1 LVWWV
6 FVTSFRVDFKKREK
20 RKDGSSHEEEE
31 NVRRWTHCSRGFD
44 FAAES
49 VFKMFFIWRN
59 IKLFFICF

>member
-20 RKDGSSHEEEE
+20 KKDGSSHEEEE

-49 VFKMFFIWRN
+49 VFKMFFI
-59 IKLFFICF
+59 